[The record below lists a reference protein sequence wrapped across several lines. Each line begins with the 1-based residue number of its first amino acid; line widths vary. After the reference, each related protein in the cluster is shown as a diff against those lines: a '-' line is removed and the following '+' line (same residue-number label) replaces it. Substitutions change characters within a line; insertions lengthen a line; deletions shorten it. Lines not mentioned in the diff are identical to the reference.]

1 MIYERCKRP
10 IDFDPRMLGSTLKA
24 WLDVSQSTADGN
36 GVSLVPDRLGGP
48 GATQSVNA
56 QKPQLGTTSNGLS
69 KLVMTDDALGM
80 NVATYAAALQ
90 DANWFGMACWIKPG
104 NIGVTGDL
112 FNISTAFSGSAS
124 SNRIQIRQ
132 ATDDLISF
140 LWATAS
146 NIRRGQSTSQ
156 LLNQGVWTFFTYEF
170 IGAGATE
177 ADKNRFKVNGTP
189 IASRYTMA
197 FDDAQ
202 NTVGPPGPST
212 LLTGATGS
220 ASLFARN
227 ITGLSPFIGEATDVF
242 FYDPTTM
249 TSDALL
255 ALAQYEVPVG

>member
-1 MIYERCKRP
+1 MISFQPRRP

-56 QKPQLGTTSNGLS
+56 QKPQLATSSNGLS

-80 NVATYAAALQ
+80 NVATYAAVLQ
-90 DANWFGMACWIKPG
+90 DANWFGMAGWIKPG

-112 FNISTAFSGSAS
+112 FNISNAFSGSAS
-124 SNRIQIRQ
+124 SNRIQIRL
-132 ATDDLISF
+132 ATDDLVSF

-146 NIRRGQSTSQ
+146 NIRRGQTTSTFV
-156 LLNQGVWTFFTYEF
+156 NQGVWMFYTYEF

-177 ADKNRFKVNGTP
+177 QDKNRFKMNGTP
-189 IASRYTMA
+189 VPARYAMA

-202 NTVGPPGPST
+202 NTVGAPGPST

-227 ITGLSPFIGEATDVF
+227 ITGLSPFIGEATDIF

-249 TSDALL
+249 TSDALV